1 MLFNMFYRFPTFTD
15 EYNPA
20 LPHIYVSLSQK
31 LIPLHLFFMK
41 FRKNLLYPLF
51 KHVFLW
57 YNIMECSEN
66 SFS

>member
-31 LIPLHLFFMK
+31 LVPLHLFYEIPEK
-41 FRKNLLYPLF
+41 FALPPFQTRF
-51 KHVFLW
+51 FVV
-57 YNIMECSEN
+57 
-66 SFS
+66 